1 MLPRAL
7 HDRRRRSRPVHVG
20 RDRWLVS
27 YADFVTLLF
36 ALFVVLYALSSVNEG
51 KYRTLSQS
59 LTAAFGAQV
68 GTLRAAEAMI
78 ELPKPKNA
86 DEAAKIARDAA
97 AAKRREQRMYDLS
110 EALRATLSPLD
121 ARGPLRISQSPKGIV
136 VEIGAGALFKPADA
150 RLEPEAVKVLGAA
163 ARVLANVDNAV
174 RIEGHTDSIPISTP
188 IYPSNWEL
196 SAARASA
203 VARLLA
209 DNAVQ
214 AGRIGVTGY
223 AEYRPVDSN
232 ATAAGRAR
240 NRRVTLLVL
249 SDSADEQHGIPA
261 RDAETITQ

>member
-1 MLPRAL
+1 MLPRAP
-7 HDRRRRSRPVHVG
+7 HDRRRRSRPVHIG

-36 ALFVVLYALSSVNEG
+36 ALFVVMYALSSVNEG

-59 LTAAFGAQV
+59 LTTAFGSRV
-68 GTLRAAEAMI
+68 GTLRAAEAVI
-78 ELPKPKNA
+78 ELPKSKSA
-86 DEAAKIARDAA
+86 DEAAQIARDAA
-97 AAKRREQRMYDLS
+97 AARRREQRMYDLS
-110 EALRATLSPLD
+110 EALRAALSPLD
-121 ARGPLRISQSPKGIV
+121 ARGPLRISQSPEGIV
-136 VEIGAGALFKPADA
+136 IEIGASALFKPADA

-163 ARVLANVDNAV
+163 ARVLATVDNAV
-174 RIEGHTDSIPISTP
+174 RIEGHTDSIPISTS

-214 AGRIGVTGY
+214 AARIGVTGY

-232 ATAAGRAR
+232 ATAEGRA
-240 NRRVTLLVL
+240 
-249 SDSADEQHGIPA
+249 AA
-261 RDAETITQ
+261 R